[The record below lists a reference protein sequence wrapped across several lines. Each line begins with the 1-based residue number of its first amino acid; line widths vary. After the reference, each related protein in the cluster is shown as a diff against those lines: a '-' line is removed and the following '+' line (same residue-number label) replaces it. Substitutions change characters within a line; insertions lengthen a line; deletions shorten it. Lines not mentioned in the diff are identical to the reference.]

1 MPETTQFL
9 LLPRGFPCTSS
20 LRHNPSRLPT
30 SHVINSFNAPKHH
43 SPTMFF
49 PRNRRLHLQL
59 PKNSSFDGNNL
70 TGRNS
75 DVLRRSPSTKSNFVV
90 CALPKDSY
98 TSYNDRGTIISS
110 LISIS
115 LAVANRVLYK
125 LALVPMKEFPF
136 FLAQFTTFGYVVIY
150 FSILY
155 MRYAAGMVTNE
166 MMALPKSRFVA
177 IGILEALGVASGM
190 SAAAMLPGPTIPI
203 LNQTFLVWQ
212 LIFSAIILR
221 RRYLFNQIAGCLLV
235 AVGVV
240 VAVSSVWKFVPRRQL
255 LCRNGAS
262 GPCSWITV
270 YLHFFLPLESKLHPD
285 NCLQLQWV

>member
-90 CALPKDSY
+90 CALPKDSF

-136 FLAQFTTFGYVVIY
+136 FLAQFTTFGYLLCFIYHFVSLYVISAFQLLEGPNSASFSRWNWLGNHHVFKRCRLNGSAGFAKRRYVVIY

-190 SAAAMLPGPTIPI
+190 SAAGTIV
-203 LNQTFLVWQ
+203 FVC
-212 LIFSAIILR
+212 A
-221 RRYLFNQIAGCLLV
+221 LFN
-235 AVGVV
+235 
-240 VAVSSVWKFVPRRQL
+240 
-255 LCRNGAS
+255 
-262 GPCSWITV
+262 
-270 YLHFFLPLESKLHPD
+270 
-285 NCLQLQWV
+285 LQFKI